1 MKKKVRYKIDVGN
14 LSPLTDKQRVE
25 VDKLAAMPDSAID
38 HSDIP
43 SLNDVF
49 WKNAVRNP
57 FYKPPKT
64 VTTVRVDS
72 DVLARD
78 FKSQGKG
85 YQKRI
90 NAILRDAMLRS
101 MH

>member
-1 MKKKVRYKIDVGN
+1 M
-14 LSPLTDKQRVE
+14 TDEQRVE
-25 VDKLAAMPDSAID
+25 VDKLAVMPDNAID
-38 HSDIP
+38 YRDIP

-72 DVLARD
+72 DVPA
-78 FKSQGKG
+78 
-85 YQKRI
+85 
-90 NAILRDAMLRS
+90 
-101 MH
+101 